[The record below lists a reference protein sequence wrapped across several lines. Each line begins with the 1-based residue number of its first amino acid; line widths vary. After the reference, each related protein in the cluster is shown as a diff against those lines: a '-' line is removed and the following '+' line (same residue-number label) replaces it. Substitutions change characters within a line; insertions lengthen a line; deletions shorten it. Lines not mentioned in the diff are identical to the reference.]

1 MVQLWRIAGNA
12 RAGEGES
19 GRRAGRAEC
28 TFEDFRH
35 AGARRAEHDLFGW
48 ILEIVQ
54 CGFGR
59 VVITDAGVVASPSCR
74 WQLLA
79 EVAAEILPVHV
90 NVVLVARIHTS
101 RPLWFFLA

>member
-1 MVQLWRIAGNA
+1 MRGPG
-12 RAGEGES
+12 RGES

-35 AGARRAEHDLFGW
+35 VGARRAEHDIFGW

-54 CGFGR
+54 CGFR
-59 VVITDAGVVASPSCR
+59 SVVITEAGVVASPFCR

-79 EVAAEILPVHV
+79 EVAAEILRVLV

-101 RPLWFFLA
+101 IPFFLA